1 MDYYLA
7 FPDQATAD
15 AVLYTVHDA
24 VTDEDGNVTA
34 EAYVTPNYANI
45 DTLGVIYKP
54 TGETTEQDGIS
65 VPVMEAI
72 AGWHVNVRLVDGE
85 DSSAFTSFEVTPSTP
100 IRVWA

>member
-54 TGETTEQDGIS
+54 TGETDAEGI
-65 VPVMEAI
+65 PVTAPI

-85 DSSAFTSFEVTPSTP
+85 DSNAFTSFAVTPSTP

>member
-24 VTDEDGNVTA
+24 VTDEDGNVTI

-54 TGETTEQDGIS
+54 TGETDAEGT
-65 VPVMEAI
+65 PVTAPI

>member
-24 VTDEDGNVTA
+24 VTDEDGNVTI

-45 DTLGVIYKP
+45 DTLGVIYKDD
-54 TGETTEQDGIS
+54 QAIS
-65 VPVMEAI
+65 
-72 AGWHVNVRLVDGE
+72 GWHVNVRLIQGE
-85 DSSAFTSFEVTPSTP
+85 NDEALKSFEVTPSTP

>member
-7 FPDQATAD
+7 FPDQAAAD
-15 AVLYTVHDA
+15 AVLYTTHDA
-24 VTDEDGNVTA
+24 VTDEEGNVTI

-54 TGETTEQDGIS
+54 TGETDTEGT
-65 VPVMEAI
+65 PVTAPI